1 MQVLDGLIVISYY
14 FRAPSQVAPTISCIV
29 MLMSSVS
36 SLKYSNM
43 SLLIVRSCQFSRVN
57 NFFKKNF
64 YLYSRNIPK
73 DCFHCFCGF
82 YFFAD
87 LCWKQVV

>member
-29 MLMSSVS
+29 MLMPFVN

-43 SLLIVRSCQFSRVN
+43 SLLIVQSCQFIRIN
-57 NFFKKNF
+57 NFLRK
-64 YLYSRNIPK
+64 
-73 DCFHCFCGF
+73 
-82 YFFAD
+82 FF
-87 LCWKQVV
+87 LFI